1 MIAGFD
7 IGGTKCAV
15 TVGEKLP
22 DDIRVLIRKEFPT
35 KGTPN
40 DVISYMVCLLREE
53 LQELSL
59 TISDIDGVGIS
70 CGGPL
75 NGEQGVILSP
85 PNLPGWD
92 DIHVVEMVENQLGV
106 PAFLC
111 NDADACAL
119 AEWQY
124 GAGKG
129 CKHMIF
135 LTFGTGL
142 GAGLILNSQLYT
154 GANNFAGEVGH
165 IRLDKYG
172 PVGYGKSGSYEGFCS
187 GNGIAQLAKMRVTEV
202 LQQGKP
208 VSFCPTMADVDNITA
223 KSVAIA
229 ANDGDELAIRIY
241 QEVGE
246 RFGRGLAILADILNP
261 ERIIAGGVFMR
272 SHHLME
278 ESMRK
283 TLREEALYGTAEVEI
298 VPAGLSE
305 KIGDY
310 AALSIASYGLE
321 QRKN

>member
-22 DDIRVLIRKEFPT
+22 DDIRVLIRKEFAT
-35 KGTPN
+35 KGSPFE
-40 DVISYMVCLLREE
+40 VIAYMVALLREE
-53 LQELSL
+53 LQELGLS
-59 TISDIDGVGIS
+59 ISDIDGVGIS

-75 NGEQGVILSP
+75 NGEKGVILSP

-92 DIHVVEMVENQLGV
+92 DIHIVEIVEKELGV

-142 GAGLILNSQLYT
+142 GAGLILNGQLYT

-172 PVGYGKSGSYEGFCS
+172 PIGYGKSGSFEGFCS
-187 GNGIAQLAKMRVTEV
+187 GNGIAQIAKIRATEV
-202 LQQGKP
+202 LQQGKS
-208 VSFCPTMADVDNITA
+208 VSFCPTIADLDKITA
-223 KSVAIA
+223 KTVALA
-229 ANDGDELAIRIY
+229 ANDGDALAISIY

-246 RFGRGLAILADILNP
+246 LFGKGLAILVDILNP

-283 TLREEALYGTAEVEI
+283 VLRQEALYGTADVEI
-298 VPAGLSE
+298 LPAGLGE

-310 AALSIASYGLE
+310 AALSIASSGLE
-321 QRKN
+321 KAKS